1 MLPSSRQRAIVL
13 ATTYKYPGCPQPPDQ
28 APGPGRPPGYCA
40 DPAHNKVSAWRER
53 RRLAAAETGAVTTAA
68 DSGQPVTMARIS
80 GAELLRQMRDL
91 GDRLA
96 GIAGQLTSTA
106 ATLADPT
113 AAEAEVESARTAAEQ
128 RAATAEA
135 RAAAAEMWAV
145 TAKQGQDA
153 ADEAAQEMS
162 AQLAAAEDRAREA
175 AEQLAAATA
184 RTPPAW
190 TRPAPTPGLKSQQPG
205 PKLTPVPSRPPGT
218 PRTPS
223 SVHAPT
229 PRHVLPP
236 PRLNGTPPSPE
247 HAQL

>member
-1 MLPSSRQRAIVL
+1 MAQPA
-13 ATTYKYPGCPQPPDQ
+13 ATGTACKYPGCPQPADQ

-53 RRLAAAETGAVTTAA
+53 RRLAAAEAGAVTTAA
-68 DSGQPVTMARIS
+68 DSEQPVTMARIS
-80 GAELLRQMRDL
+80 GAELLRQMGDL

-128 RAATAEA
+128 RAASAEA

-145 TAKQGQDA
+145 TAKQGQET

-162 AQLAAAEDRAREA
+162 AQLAAAEDRA
-175 AEQLAAATA
+175 
-184 RTPPAW
+184 
-190 TRPAPTPGLKSQQPG
+190 
-205 PKLTPVPSRPPGT
+205 
-218 PRTPS
+218 
-223 SVHAPT
+223 
-229 PRHVLPP
+229 
-236 PRLNGTPPSPE
+236 
-247 HAQL
+247 